1 MRSAHHLNLLA
12 CVAIGPVPQVVYEIK
27 PMTGGGIEMEL
38 TVPLDATSCETEQG
52 LRNGIATYFTG
63 EEVVVLVSKSAL
75 RASHYLDTSCEADG
89 YKELLRFAA
98 NFVCKADGSSVTADI
113 IYLNDAWTPYA
124 PDPSARD
131 SATYNGETVLALSRD
146 PSNPTLFNTGTGVDY
161 LSASGVCQNP
171 GQERPH
177 GSRFRIVASA
187 AAAPESCGSF
197 YWDPLLQAVEGDGY
211 GFTGPTRGKLVLSGE
226 SGDLDDDPCFPGS
239 ALVTTSD
246 GRSVRLDALVDDD
259 EIMAVDSNGAVT
271 PDKVSMLLSVA
282 KPEAKATFVS
292 LTTKSGGELNL
303 TAEVHVDDDQA
314 TELPRVPSALCIR
327 VHTFQ
332 TLHTSPAR
340 PVHAIPCTLSDP
352 STQLENEASSLDERP
367 SSPSAHATSD
377 ADPAPATRSTTCRSA
392 RFAAPPSRRPL
403 TSSSARR
410 CGWSAVRRS
419 SRRRLSL
426 SLPG

>member
-1 MRSAHHLNLLA
+1 MQDARNEGLQYAKTFSGDNG
-12 CVAIGPVPQVVYEIK
+12 CDTEVVYEIK

-38 TVPLDATSCETEQG
+38 SVPLDATSCETEQG

-113 IYLNDAWTPYA
+113 IYLNDVRTPYA

-131 SATYNGETVLALSRD
+131 SVTYNGETVLALSRD

-177 GSRFRIVASA
+177 GGKFVIVASA

-211 GFTGPTRGKLVLSGE
+211 GFTGPTRGELVLSGD
-226 SGDLDDDPCFPGS
+226 SDDDPCFPGS
-239 ALVTTSD
+239 ALVTTWPD
-246 GRSVRLDALVDDD
+246 GRSVRLDALMDDD

-271 PDKVSMLLSVA
+271 SDKVSMLLSVA
-282 KPEAKATFVS
+282 KPEAEANFVS

-303 TAEVHVDDDQA
+303 TAEHHLPVGASCCTILKKAADLQLGEKVWMVRGASVVSQEVVTKLTRVTSQGLFSPVLTHGSFPVVNGVVTSFDAIGKVTLASFGLAPLLRVCKA
-314 TELPRVPSALCIR
+314 TGTCGMLRAL
-327 VHTFQ
+327 
-332 TLHTSPAR
+332 L
-340 PVHAIPCTLSDP
+340 
-352 STQLENEASSLDERP
+352 
-367 SSPSAHATSD
+367 
-377 ADPAPATRSTTCRSA
+377 
-392 RFAAPPSRRPL
+392 
-403 TSSSARR
+403 
-410 CGWSAVRRS
+410 GK
-419 SRRRLSL
+419 
-426 SLPG
+426 